1 MRSKGGEKEMEEINL
16 KELSGK
22 MLDYRARHNLTMT
35 EMSKRAKISYMTWQ
49 YVEKQKQMPNRFTAM
64 KILKVIG
71 E

>member
-1 MRSKGGEKEMEEINL
+1 MEEINL

-22 MLDYRARHNLTMT
+22 MLDYRAKHNLTMT
-35 EMSKRAKISYMTWQ
+35 EMSKKANISYMTWQ

-64 KILKVIG
+64 KILKAIG